1 MWLDGLSPEHF
12 DKSQIK
18 KYFRNKSKKKKY
30 FLNSR
35 KFRLLSS
42 KAFRYDFPLTYNEI
56 LKYFE
61 IPHRYIVPVRFS
73 LNSNSSKSK
82 MTQDIFLLEEKIGE
96 DYLDRNFLRQSM
108 IFERDLYDNK
118 VFIDAVYKQRN
129 GIFSQ
134 KEKDKVIDGLHI
146 DNKEKLKIINKPN
159 NENVGEY
166 VKKSFLEYLNKR
178 QSAKDTFNLSQ
189 ISKVFAIHT
198 IMNMYHAIGD
208 HNLKFYFNPFTKK
221 LEILPTDPH
230 LPTLINKSEINNDL
244 LNNLKNHEF
253 FFRGTWYENLI
264 EDVDFRYE
272 YLRTLKNLVYNEDF
286 IYELEN
292 FTYIFSKKK
301 TLDNIEVLKKYKN
314 SSRLF
319 L

>member
-1 MWLDGLSPEHF
+1 MSPEHF
-12 DKSQIK
+12 DKFQIK
-18 KYFRNKSKKKKY
+18 KNTLEIRVKKKKY

-82 MTQDIFLLEEKIGE
+82 KTQDIFLLEEKIGE

-118 VFIDAVYKQRN
+118 TFIDAVYKQRN

-134 KEKDKVIDGLHI
+134 KEKDKVVDGLHI

-198 IMNMYHAIGD
+198 IMNMYHALGD
-208 HNLKFYFNPFTKK
+208 INIKFYFNPFTKK

-230 LPTLINKSEINNDL
+230 LPTLINKSQINNDL
-244 LNNLKNHEF
+244 LKNLKNHEF

-272 YLRTLKNLVYNEDF
+272 YLRTLKNLVNNEDF

-301 TLDNIEVLKKYKN
+301 KH
-314 SSRLF
+314 
-319 L
+319 